1 MFSWRLGAQRMV
13 AVTDHDSIRS
23 LLQVGDG
30 KVCGWLGVNNS
41 VIVCTYVTQVFM
53 VANRCIYFLH
63 LLNA

>member
-1 MFSWRLGAQRMV
+1 MV

-41 VIVCTYVTQVFM
+41 VIVCTYVTQVFI